1 KLLERKFWETL
12 ERKLREKLTPPMG
25 WEIYLNMDET
35 GKEIYIN
42 GGLELYPESPS
53 NQYLYP
59 CIAGD
64 ELCYGLAWAREVRRP
79 LLPEVTRLQQTLQA
93 RDYKSTSW
101 WLAYKNAAGGVR
113 LRTNQMYVRIAT
125 DNHLDLAEGLA
136 SALKELFENTRTMI
150 EDANRSIVQEE

>member
-1 KLLERKFWETL
+1 MRSSMESYDDAIVEFLADMANIQFALEVTDRVKDVKKLLERKFWETL

-64 ELCYGLAWAREVRRP
+64 ELCYGL
-79 LLPEVTRLQQTLQA
+79 
-93 RDYKSTSW
+93 
-101 WLAYKNAAGGVR
+101 
-113 LRTNQMYVRIAT
+113 
-125 DNHLDLAEGLA
+125 
-136 SALKELFENTRTMI
+136 
-150 EDANRSIVQEE
+150 